1 MKMLNGIIKLF
12 YSEIVK
18 TKINNLDSS
27 GYSLRDECKEIRNI
41 TLKIDSVFFKLLKL
55 AFGSI
60 LLMVAFNLNLVLGIG
75 VFLIG
80 VVYILYK
87 RNMEEQVK
95 EHINNVKNN
104 IDISK
109 ITFMDE
115 KGRTGLNAL
124 ITLLLIGLLTGFNW
138 ILVASFVVI
147 FVFTIKN
154 VC

>member
-1 MKMLNGIIKLF
+1 MLNGIIKLF

-60 LLMVAFNLNLVLGIG
+60 LLMVAFNLNMVLGIG
-75 VFLIG
+75 VFLVG

-87 RNMEEQVK
+87 R
-95 EHINNVKNN
+95 NNVKNN

-138 ILVASFVVI
+138 ILVASFVVV

>member
-1 MKMLNGIIKLF
+1 MLNGIIKLF

-60 LLMVAFNLNLVLGIG
+60 LLMVAFNLNMVLGIG
-75 VFLIG
+75 VFLVG

-95 EHINNVKNN
+95 EHINNVK
-104 IDISK
+104 K
-109 ITFMDE
+109 
-115 KGRTGLNAL
+115 
-124 ITLLLIGLLTGFNW
+124 
-138 ILVASFVVI
+138 
-147 FVFTIKN
+147 
-154 VC
+154 